1 MSILERCS
9 ICTSN
14 RIKIWLEPIQMA
26 LLENYASNLSK
37 GASNNA
43 SNLPRAHSLDV
54 WNGIITFTSVTV
66 MKKYTL
72 LKKIYR
78 VEYSIEAE
86 EPSIEWEF
94 STPNWLDKIAQEH
107 QLLTSTICETKY
119 NEFYQLNLD
128 KHIEKNIMERI
139 RLLDS
144 TIFSERN
151 YSEFLRA
158 TRQKRIGEE
167 VSSSDEKRIRREEPE
182 LLDGNQFRII
192 GEIMRND
199 LPQQQNSER
208 DIDMFIKRHIFSCF
222 DTILDSHFGE
232 VVSRLQGIIEHQ
244 VIQKD
249 IILTECH
256 ET

>member
-1 MSILERCS
+1 
-9 ICTSN
+9 
-14 RIKIWLEPIQMA
+14 MA

-43 SNLPRAHSLDV
+43 SNLPRAHHWMYGMSLINVNKDELR
-54 WNGIITFTSVTV
+54 I
-66 MKKYTL
+66 L
-72 LKKIYR
+72 
-78 VEYSIEAE
+78 EYSIEAE

-94 STPNWLDKIAQEH
+94 
-107 QLLTSTICETKY
+107 
-119 NEFYQLNLD
+119 
-128 KHIEKNIMERI
+128 R
-139 RLLDS
+139 
-144 TIFSERN
+144 
-151 YSEFLRA
+151 
-158 TRQKRIGEE
+158 EE

-232 VVSRLQGIIEHQ
+232 VVSKLQGIVE
-244 VIQKD
+244 QK
-249 IILTECH
+249 L
-256 ET
+256 

>member
-1 MSILERCS
+1 
-9 ICTSN
+9 
-14 RIKIWLEPIQMA
+14 
-26 LLENYASNLSK
+26 
-37 GASNNA
+37 
-43 SNLPRAHSLDV
+43 
-54 WNGIITFTSVTV
+54 
-66 MKKYTL
+66 
-72 LKKIYR
+72 
-78 VEYSIEAE
+78 
-86 EPSIEWEF
+86 
-94 STPNWLDKIAQEH
+94 
-107 QLLTSTICETKY
+107 
-119 NEFYQLNLD
+119 
-128 KHIEKNIMERI
+128 MERI

-182 LLDGNQFRII
+182 L
-192 GEIMRND
+192 MRND